1 MVESSVG
8 CPVNRGGTAQR
19 TSDDETKK
27 NRRIRTGGG
36 GGKRGLFKRRL
47 RQADREPWLD
57 HHKDDKR

>member
-1 MVESSVG
+1 M
-8 CPVNRGGTAQR
+8 NRGGTAQR
-19 TSDDETKK
+19 TSGDETKK
-27 NRRIRTGGG
+27 NRRIRTEGGG